1 MVFPVFPELS
11 DPGRIVLLEV
21 FMEQFSFPS
30 CRVISFCSDDPIKHI
45 LSDPAGMIQAPVFL
59 QFQVHAATK
68 DSCCLKNG
76 IIEFHVLKG
85 MQGIVVYEVLQ
96 SLL

>member
-1 MVFPVFPELS
+1 
-11 DPGRIVLLEV
+11 
-21 FMEQFSFPS
+21 
-30 CRVISFCSDDPIKHI
+30 
-45 LSDPAGMIQAPVFL
+45 MIQAPVFL